1 MSYEFG
7 LHLKQCGI
15 VSQLT
20 PPGTPQRNGVS
31 ERRNRTL
38 LYKVQSMMPLTNLPI
53 SFWGYAFEIA
63 TFTLNRAPS
72 KSIEMT
78 PYELFKCFRLMFHQ
92 VDIPISAQIIC
103 EGKKITIPAAS
114 FSTHRIAYISMY
126 YFQ

>member
-38 LYKVQSMMPLTNLPI
+38 LDMVRSMMSLTDLPL
-53 SFWGYAFEIA
+53 SFWGYALEMAAFM
-63 TFTLNRAPS
+63 LNRAP
-72 KSIEMT
+72 
-78 PYELFKCFRLMFHQ
+78 LRRRLMNCGLARNQSCRFLKF
-92 VDIPISAQIIC
+92 
-103 EGKKITIPAAS
+103 GAA
-114 FSTHRIAYISMY
+114 MLM
-126 YFQ
+126 